1 MQRVVEVATIRV
13 HYSRTLRWRFFIHIA
28 LMYLSKYKSTI
39 NKTSGDNFETVE
51 TISERVGF
59 RIVQT
64 RGDAVPV
71 LRFRV
76 N

>member
-28 LMYLSKYKSTI
+28 LMYKSTI